1 MCTLK
6 PPPGFPQELPIPT
19 GTHIHRHDDI
29 STPEAILQEPLRP
42 YLVVQATFEEKR
54 H

>member
-29 STPEAILQEPLRP
+29 SSPEAILQEPLWP
-42 YLVVQATFEEKR
+42 YLVVQATFEGKR